1 MQFYIIF
8 DVKKVDFKQI
18 SIKSVYMRE
27 NFTDFRKCIAKWWFI
42 RICSSQKILMRTS
55 FVFGGDFF
63 SNLTLFRRVSSVF
76 DKRFA
81 RMNRISNIWRQNYDF
96 HVFFQIILSQQFFV
110 FAKSFRFPMVGINI
124 LFLQIHI
131 FENIRGEPRANTLVV
146 QICLK
151 LQIDSKFC
159 V

>member
-27 NFTDFRKCIAKWWFI
+27 NFTDFRKCIAKWWF
-42 RICSSQKILMRTS
+42 S
-55 FVFGGDFF
+55 FVFWGDFF

-76 DKRFA
+76 NKRFA

-96 HVFFQIILSQQFFV
+96 HVFFFQIILSQQFFV

-131 FENIRGEPRANTLVV
+131 FENIRGGTTG
-146 QICLK
+146 K
-151 LQIDSKFC
+151 HTSFF
-159 V
+159 